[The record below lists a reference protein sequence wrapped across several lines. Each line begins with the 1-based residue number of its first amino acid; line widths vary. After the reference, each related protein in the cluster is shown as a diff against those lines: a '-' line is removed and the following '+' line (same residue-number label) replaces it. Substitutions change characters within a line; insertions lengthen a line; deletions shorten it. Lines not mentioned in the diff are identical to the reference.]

1 MEMEASAV
9 ARRAERPAEVR
20 MIGFRAE
27 PEPRPLVVNVA
38 AGGGDVGSGGG
49 GDADEC
55 KLDGFAR
62 HGRAE

>member
-38 AGGGDVGSGGG
+38 AGGGGIGGG
-49 GDADEC
+49 GDADKC
-55 KLDGFAR
+55 KLATDSPVC
-62 HGRAE
+62 

>member
-1 MEMEASAV
+1 MDMEASAV

-38 AGGGDVGSGGG
+38 AGGGGIGGG
-49 GDADEC
+49 GDADKC
-55 KLDGFAR
+55 KLAADSPVC
-62 HGRAE
+62 